1 MKASKLYPLKLS
13 DVFHEKIWGGQ
24 RLREICGKNIP
35 RGKKIGESWDVC
47 DYQTEVSVV
56 REGAYEGTTIRKLLQ
71 AMPEDLLG
79 PQVAKKYGPTLPLL
93 FKFIDANDVI
103 SVQVHPDDQHAA
115 LHHHEDNGKAE
126 GWHVLHADT
135 GAKLILGFKSETTH
149 EELGAC
155 IKAGDVS
162 RCLNWISVKKGDV
175 IYLPPGTVH
184 AIGPGIIIAEIQ
196 ETSDLTCRLY
206 DWDRMGE
213 DGKPR
218 ALHVE
223 EALDVID
230 FAANHGAK
238 EKPKRISKS
247 RLRLIECDKFVYEKL
262 DVGKRAVRVGGTG
275 SFEILS
281 AIGGAGVLT
290 WPKGEMP
297 MALGETI
304 LLPACIGPCSLGS
317 DNGMEVLRSYC
328 PVPG

>member
-1 MKASKLYPLKLS
+1 MKASKLYPFKLS

-24 RLREICGKNIP
+24 RLRSVCGKNLP
-35 RGKKIGESWDVC
+35 RGKKIGESWEVC

-56 REGAYEGTTIRKLLQ
+56 REGEYEGVTIRKLFHALP
-71 AMPEDLLG
+71 AEILG
-79 PQVAKKYGPTLPLL
+79 PKVAKEFGPALPLL

-115 LHHHEDNGKAE
+115 MHHHEDNGKAE
-126 GWHVLHADT
+126 GWYVLHADP
-135 GAKLILGFKSETTH
+135 GAKLILGLKPATPR
-149 EELGAC
+149 EEFEEC
-155 IKAGDVS
+155 IKVGDVS
-162 RCLNWISVKKGDV
+162 KCLNWIPVKKGDV

-206 DWDRMGE
+206 DWDRPGE

-218 ALHVE
+218 PLHVD
-223 EALDVID
+223 EALSVID
-230 FAANHGAK
+230 FAANHRSK
-238 EKPKRISKS
+238 EKPKKVGKG

-262 DVGKRAVRVGGTG
+262 DVRAIPIEVGGAK

-281 AIGGAGVLT
+281 TIGGAGMLT
-290 WPKGEMP
+290 WPGGEMP
-297 MALGETI
+297 LTLGETI
-304 LLPACIGPCSLGS
+304 LLPACIHPCSLRS
-317 DNGMEVLRSYC
+317 DQGMEVLRSYC